1 MNQVS
6 NVMTMTNLLLAA
18 MLACQV
24 PAGETGKNPAGERL
38 EFMKDS
44 VKGYTF
50 RDQEGRETSIM
61 LRPEPAF
68 RLGMQGDGVVLE
80 GAIFLW
86 ADEVGRPEAAAQVFL
101 ARGASRPEGDWL
113 HEFTSLSTS
122 TFVASQAGKPRW
134 MPLVPGVEFR
144 AIPGA
149 PKPGDTPARRLRQLR
164 ALAGEFRAEDD
175 FWGRGWQD
183 LRLLPTP
190 IARYGKAGGTPED
203 GALFAFVLGT
213 DPEAFL
219 FIEARPGA
227 NGPEWQFAWA
237 PMTCWGLKAEHQ
249 GRAVWSLGTRNSGN
263 IFRTFFSRPYQP

>member
-1 MNQVS
+1 
-6 NVMTMTNLLLAA
+6 MTLTSLLLAST
-18 MLACQV
+18 LACQV
-24 PAGETGKNPAGERL
+24 PSGEAGRKAAAERL

-44 VKGYTF
+44 VKSYTF
-50 RDQEGRETSIM
+50 RDKEGREAAIV

-86 ADEVGRPEAAAQVFL
+86 ADDVGRPEAAAQVFL
-101 ARGASRPEGDWL
+101 AKSGARPDGEWL

-122 TFVASQAGKPRW
+122 TFMASQAGKPRW
-134 MPLVPGVEFR
+134 MPLVAGVRFQ
-144 AIPGA
+144 AVPGA
-149 PKPGDTPARRLRQLR
+149 PKPGDTPAQRLRQLR

-175 FWGRGWQD
+175 FWGRGWQE

-213 DPEAFL
+213 DPEAFV

-227 NGPEWQFAWA
+227 DGPEWQYAWA
-237 PMTCWGLKAEHQ
+237 PMTCWGLKAEHK
-249 GRAVWSLGTRNSGN
+249 GRPVWSLGRRDAGN
-263 IFRTFFSRPYQP
+263 MFRTFFSRPSQP